1 MPETTKPKFESSEKD
16 VDNTELKQDLQDIQK
31 EQKKQ
36 SILSKLSDFTKKTF
50 SRDKEST
57 VGEEGIKDQSPRA
70 EAISSFTDE
79 SGRVRG
85 SIEEHKAEEQRIIAE
100 REQSGRANEGKAE
113 AIRRA
118 ELKRRAIED
127 IGKEHGYAKG
137 GQEAI
142 EAKMAEIEARDKAN
156 AENSDTSEKV

>member
-16 VDNTELKQDLQDIQK
+16 VDNTELKQDLQDIQEEK
-31 EQKKQ
+31 KKQ

-57 VGEEGIKDQSPRA
+57 VGEEGTKDQSPRA

-100 REQSGRANEGKAE
+100 REQSGQADEGKAE
-113 AIRRA
+113 AIRRS

-127 IGKEHGYAKG
+127 MGKEHGYVKG
-137 GQEAI
+137 GPEAI

-156 AENSDTSEKV
+156 AENSDTFEKV